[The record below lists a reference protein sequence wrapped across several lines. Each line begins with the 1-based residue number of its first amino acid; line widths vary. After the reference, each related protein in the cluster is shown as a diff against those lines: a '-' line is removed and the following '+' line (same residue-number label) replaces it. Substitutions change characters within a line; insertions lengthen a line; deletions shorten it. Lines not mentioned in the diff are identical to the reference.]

1 MEVGGGEV
9 EALRVAGAGGEWGV
23 MTHEARGWEGVGRRA
38 SQFSVFSFSGGPQG
52 LYAGGWGE
60 GRGPSVCLEGSLCFE
75 ESGPGRSGSQV
86 GRQVMRPQ
94 VLSSR

>member
-9 EALRVAGAGGEWGV
+9 EALRVAGAGREWGV

-38 SQFSVFSFSGGPQG
+38 SQFSPSASREALKGFMPGVVGRAGPH
-52 LYAGGWGE
+52 
-60 GRGPSVCLEGSLCFE
+60 VCLEGLLCFE
-75 ESGPGRSGSQV
+75 ESGLGRSGSQV